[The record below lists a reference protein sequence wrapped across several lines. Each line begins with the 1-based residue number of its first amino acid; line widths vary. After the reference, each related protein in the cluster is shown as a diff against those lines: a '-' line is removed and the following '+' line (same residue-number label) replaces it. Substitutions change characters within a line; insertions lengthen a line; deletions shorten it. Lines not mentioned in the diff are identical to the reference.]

1 MSDQSANGHEL
12 FSIAAIVRVHH
23 PSVVRF
29 LRRRGASAEDARDLA
44 QETYVRLLKY
54 EGSSGIESPPAMLFR
69 VAGNV
74 AADHLRAAAQRRAVR
89 HLHVDDQLP
98 SDQPS
103 VEREI
108 AAEQSVNAVD
118 RAIAGLSPRCRTIFA
133 LSRVEGLTYEQIAA
147 RAGVSVKAV
156 EKHVGRAL
164 RACAAAL

>member
-1 MSDQSANGHEL
+1 
-12 FSIAAIVRVHH
+12 
-23 PSVVRF
+23 
-29 LRRRGASAEDARDLA
+29 
-44 QETYVRLLKY
+44 
-54 EGSSGIESPPAMLFR
+54 
-69 VAGNV
+69 
-74 AADHLRAAAQRRAVR
+74 
-89 HLHVDDQLP
+89 VDDQLP